1 METEKNMARL
11 VLTMKIGRGTDCK
24 NEKKKIPSQTIQ
36 APVNKKKK
44 TLETLANLNTHT
56 KRGNKEGMK
65 KRLIERFRHRRL
77 RDHW

>member
-1 METEKNMARL
+1 METKNMARL
-11 VLTMKIGRGTDCK
+11 VLTMKIWRGTDCK
-24 NEKKKIPSQTIQ
+24 NEKKFPSQTIQ